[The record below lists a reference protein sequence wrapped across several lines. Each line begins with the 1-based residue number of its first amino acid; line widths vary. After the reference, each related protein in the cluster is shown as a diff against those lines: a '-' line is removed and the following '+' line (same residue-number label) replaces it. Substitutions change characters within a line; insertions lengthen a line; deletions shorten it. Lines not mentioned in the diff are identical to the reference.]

1 MTAAETGTRKANLGE
16 GALGPLLFRYALPG
30 VIAMLA
36 SALYNIVDQ
45 VFIGNGIG
53 VHGNA
58 ATNVAFP
65 LTTLC
70 TAVALLLGNGAAANF
85 NLAMG
90 AGKKQQAAKIA
101 GNAVTLLLLLGI
113 FLCIGVRIFLEPLMH
128 LFGATPDVL
137 DYALTYTGITSFG
150 FPFVIL
156 ATGGS
161 ALIRSDGSPRYSMA
175 CMLSGAVINTILDPL
190 LIFQFNMGMAGAAL
204 ATVLGQAVSGVMAL
218 AYLLRFRSVKL
229 QKGDFALS
237 ARSCGRIARLGASDF
252 LNQLAMMLVQIVL
265 NNTMTYYGAR
275 SLYGK
280 EIPLACAGII
290 SKAGMIF
297 FSIIIGISQ
306 GMQPIAG
313 FNYGAKKYRR
323 VMQAYQLGITA
334 ASVISVCGFLCFQ
347 LFPRQIIALFG
358 SGSDVYFQFAERY
371 FRIYMFATFLNGIQP
386 ITSKFFSSIGK
397 APKGIFLALT
407 RQFLFLLPLILILP
421 LFGGIEG
428 VMFAGP
434 IADTVAA
441 LFSLLFIYWE
451 FRRLRLLDQNKPAA
465 GAC

>member
-1 MTAAETGTRKANLGE
+1 MTATKIRTQKSNLG
-16 GALGPLLFRYALPG
+16 GDALGPLLFRYAVPG
-30 VIAMLA
+30 AIAMLV

-70 TAVALLLGNGAAANF
+70 TAVALLLGNGGAANF

-101 GNAVTLLLLLGI
+101 GNVIILLLLLGI
-113 FLCIGVRIFLEPLMH
+113 SLCVGVRIFLEPLMH

-175 CMLSGAVINTILDPL
+175 CTLSGAVLNTVLDPL

-204 ATVLGQAVSGVMAL
+204 ATVLGQVVSGVMVL

-229 QKGDFALS
+229 RKGDFTLS
-237 ARSCGRIARLGASDF
+237 GRSCRHIAKLGASDF

-265 NNTMTYYGAR
+265 NNTMTYYGAL

-290 SKAGMIF
+290 SKVGMIF

-306 GMQPIAG
+306 GMQPIVG

-323 VMQAYQLGITA
+323 VMQTYRLGITA
-334 ASVISVCGFLCFQ
+334 ASVISACGFLCFQ
-347 LFPRQIIALFG
+347 LFPGQIIALFG
-358 SGSDVYFQFAERY
+358 SGSDIYFQFAERY

-407 RQFLFLLPLILILP
+407 RQVLFLLPLILILP
-421 LFGGIEG
+421 LFWGIEG

-441 LFSLLFIYWE
+441 LFSLLFIYRE
-451 FRRLRLLDQNKPAA
+451 FQQLRRLEQNKAA
-465 GAC
+465 AAAR

>member
-1 MTAAETGTRKANLGE
+1 MGL
-16 GALGPLLFRYALPG
+16 LLFRYALPG

-229 QKGDFALS
+229 QKGISPFPP
-237 ARSCGRIARLGASDF
+237 GA
-252 LNQLAMMLVQIVL
+252 A
-265 NNTMTYYGAR
+265 
-275 SLYGK
+275 
-280 EIPLACAGII
+280 
-290 SKAGMIF
+290 
-297 FSIIIGISQ
+297 
-306 GMQPIAG
+306 
-313 FNYGAKKYRR
+313 
-323 VMQAYQLGITA
+323 A
-334 ASVISVCGFLCFQ
+334 ASPGSA
-347 LFPRQIIALFG
+347 PR
-358 SGSDVYFQFAERY
+358 
-371 FRIYMFATFLNGIQP
+371 
-386 ITSKFFSSIGK
+386 
-397 APKGIFLALT
+397 IF
-407 RQFLFLLPLILILP
+407 
-421 LFGGIEG
+421 
-428 VMFAGP
+428 
-434 IADTVAA
+434 
-441 LFSLLFIYWE
+441 
-451 FRRLRLLDQNKPAA
+451 
-465 GAC
+465 